1 MFGYNHKEKKFI
13 RRCVCMF
20 DMQILVL
27 TSRKGGGRQTI
38 NVQTFQ
44 SIVLT

>member
-1 MFGYNHKEKKFI
+1 
-13 RRCVCMF
+13 MF